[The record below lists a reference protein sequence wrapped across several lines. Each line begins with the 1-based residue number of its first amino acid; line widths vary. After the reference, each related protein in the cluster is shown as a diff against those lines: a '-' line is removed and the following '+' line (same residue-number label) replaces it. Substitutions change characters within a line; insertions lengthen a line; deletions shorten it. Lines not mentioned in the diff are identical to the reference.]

1 MSIDQDDEIKPKPIE
16 KPILFMD
23 DWKKYP
29 NAIVDDQTKNESF
42 LYLADVLKVMGI
54 QNNLFHLSLKN
65 PKLQGVNPRNKGLDA
80 ITSAMIRTECE
91 QNFWYFIR
99 EILLIPEDG
108 SPSGV
113 RFRANRGNIAAYWS
127 FLNHVDYLLVMMRQ
141 GGKSVCDDGM
151 DLYIMYIAGR
161 GVTIN
166 KLTKDASLRERN
178 VKRLKQFRDLLP
190 PYLNM
195 HNPRTDKNNN
205 EELTCMYYSNTLNMF
220 VGQAAEI
227 AADKVARGHTAAVN
241 RTDEGPF
248 TNNAHVSIQVML
260 TTGTR
265 ARDSAKDAGSFYC
278 TSHVTTAGK
287 INTKPG
293 RYMYKIKED
302 SMYFSEHLYDSIDQK
317 HLHKLVTAHSAGGI
331 PMLNITM
338 SHYQLGYDDKWLK
351 RKILENRMDVETADR
366 DMLNRWT
373 NGGTTHPLD
382 GELLGEIERSASE
395 IRYIEY
401 TEHGFIINWYVS
413 KEERDSLIATRK
425 VIIGNDSSTAS
436 GGDAMSLV
444 FTDTLSGNVLAGSK
458 VSVANIFT
466 YAEMLANQMLKN
478 VNYITNIERRSMG
491 PVLIDAV
498 MLSLMNAGINPLL
511 RMYNTMVDSDGWRN
525 GDFAEFKRSPA
536 YWSSKEIDQVKK
548 SIGFATSASGK
559 HSRNSLYNMT
569 LPRAA
574 SLGCHGVRDQRLINE
589 ILMLE
594 KTNDRIDHP
603 SDGNDDMVIGWLLA
617 YWMLIHSRNLDAYG
631 IDAPL
636 RDTKEWV
643 KGKLAIADTPRQAL
657 VEVHRKTMYL
667 EVEKLV
673 ERLSNTRCP
682 YASAALERMIRR
694 SHERIGNEGLSLS
707 TLDDMIKRALSDH
720 EG

>member
-1 MSIDQDDEIKPKPIE
+1 MTTDIQPKPIE
-16 KPILFMD
+16 KPILFLD
-23 DWKKYP
+23 DWRKYP

-42 LYLADVLKVMGI
+42 LYLADVYKAMGVK
-54 QNNLFHLSLKN
+54 NYLFHLSLKN
-65 PKLQGVNPRNKGLDA
+65 PRLQGVNPRDPDIDPVTA
-80 ITSAMIRTECE
+80 AMVRAECE

-108 SPSGV
+108 SPQGV
-113 RFRANRGNIAAYWS
+113 RFRANRGNIAAYWA

-151 DLYIMYIAGR
+151 DIYIMYIAGR

-178 VKRLKQFRDLLP
+178 VKRLKLFRDLLP
-190 PYLNM
+190 SYLNM
-195 HNPRTDKNNN
+195 HNSRTDKNNN
-205 EELTCMYYSNTLNMF
+205 DELTCVYYGNTLNMF
-220 VGQAAEI
+220 VGQASEI

-248 TNNAHVSIQVML
+248 TNNAQISIQVML

-265 ARDSAKDAGSFYC
+265 ARDSAREAGSFYC
-278 TSHVTTAGK
+278 TTHVTTAGK
-287 INTKPG
+287 INTRPG
-293 RYMYKIKED
+293 KYMYNIKED
-302 SMYFSEHLYDSIDQK
+302 SMYFSEWLYDSISEK
-317 HLHKLVTAHSAGGI
+317 HLHKVIAAHSPGGM

-373 NGGTTHPLD
+373 NGGTSHPLD
-382 GELLGEIERSASE
+382 GDLLGEVEKSQSDVMYVE
-395 IRYIEY
+395 H
-401 TEHGFIINWYVS
+401 TEHGFMINWYVS
-413 KEERDSLIATRK
+413 EQERDDLRK
-425 VIIGNDSSTAS
+425 SRKILIGNDSSTAS
-436 GGDAMSLV
+436 GGDAMSLI
-444 FTDTLSGNVLAGSK
+444 FTDSITGDVLAGSK
-458 VSVANIFT
+458 VSVGNIFT
-466 YAEMLANQMLKN
+466 YAEMFARQMLDN
-478 VNYITNIERRSMG
+478 PNYICIIERRSMG

-525 GDFAEFKRSPA
+525 GDYTEFKRSPA
-536 YWSSKEIDQVKK
+536 YWSSREIDQVKK
-548 SIGFATSASGK
+548 CIGFATSAGGK
-559 HSRNSLYNMT
+559 HSRGSLYNLT
-569 LPRAA
+569 LDRA
-574 SLGCHGVRDQRLINE
+574 VRIGYKGIRDRRLINE

-603 SDGNDDMVIGWLLA
+603 PGGHDDMVIGYLLTF
-617 YWMLIHSRNLDAYG
+617 WMMIHSRNLEAYG
-631 IDAPL
+631 IDKPL
-636 RDTKEWV
+636 RDAKEWV
-643 KGKLAIADTPRQAL
+643 KGRIETTATPRQL
-657 VEVHRKTMYL
+657 LIESHRSTLYV

-673 ERLSNTRCP
+673 DKLGKTRCP

-694 SHERIGNEGLSLS
+694 THERIGSEGLPLA
-707 TLDDMIKRALSDH
+707 TLDDMIKRALTNRDES
-720 EG
+720 